1 MLKDKTV
8 LVTGGNKGIGKAIV
22 LKFAENRAKVFFTY
36 NSDLE
41 SAKKT
46 KSEAQQYGTK
56 IDFCKLD
63 LASSEN
69 IEQFLEKIE
78 TDTRDVNILV
88 NNAGYINDA
97 LFMKADMDNWWRV
110 FNVIFAGTVRIT
122 KGLLNNIV
130 RQDYGRIINVA
141 STAGLIGVRGQTNYS
156 SAKAALIMFTKT
168 LGKEL
173 AGLGVTVNAIAPGYV
188 DTAMTGIYGPDS
200 KKEFKKSVPMRRFGK
215 PEEIANVALFLA
227 SDQSSYITS
236 QVIIADGGMI

>member
-1 MLKDKTV
+1 MLKNKTV

-22 LKFAENRAKVFFTY
+22 LRFAENGAKVIFTY

-46 KSEAQQYGTK
+46 KSEAQQYGTE

-69 IEQFLEKIE
+69 IDQFLEEIE

-88 NNAGYINDA
+88 NNAGYVNDA
-97 LFMKADMDNWWRV
+97 LFMKADMDNWWGV
-110 FNVIFAGTVRIT
+110 FNVIFAGAVRIT

-141 STAGLIGVRGQTNYS
+141 STAGLTGVRGQTNYS
-156 SAKAALIMFTKT
+156 SAKAALIMFTRT

-188 DTAMTGIYGPDS
+188 DTDMTGIYDPDS
-200 KKEFKKSVPMRRFGK
+200 KKKFKKSVPMRRFGK

-227 SDQSSYITS
+227 SDLSSYITS